1 MKSLSITVG
10 GHSFQIRSD
19 ASAEHVESLAAEV
32 DRRFKAIEKRGPRT
46 EQSFRAMAMVAIV
59 LLDELL
65 EARERRGEAI
75 RLSREFAI
83 RMIERID
90 RILSEEQS

>member
-32 DRRFKAIEKRGPRT
+32 DRRFKSIEKRGPRT

-65 EARERRGEAI
+65 EARESRGEVL
-75 RLSREFAI
+75 RLSREFAT